1 MQADY
6 HLAVSDQQL
15 YDFLIENFCRE
26 VGVQAVTFGQEF
38 TQKIGKK
45 ADQSYRVIVKNYQ
58 PNQQFTL
65 EYYTNLGR
73 NIVDYQISPTDNGVC
88 VHYSEEYHTDK
99 FLYKT
104 NYWLIGWIWQWF
116 FLRKKRRLFKQIEQH
131 ILQEQK

>member
-6 HLAVSDQQL
+6 YLSVSPQQL
-15 YDFLIENFCRE
+15 HHFLIQNFCKE
-26 VGVQAVTFGQEF
+26 MGVQAVTSGQEF

-45 ADQSYRVIVKNYQ
+45 EQQSYRVIVKNC
-58 PNQQFTL
+58 QQYDRFTL
-65 EYYTNLGR
+65 EYHTNLGI
-73 NIVDYQISPTDNGVC
+73 NIVDYHITPQQNGVN

-104 NYWLIGWIWQWF
+104 NYWLVGSLWQWF
-116 FLRKKRRLFKQIEQH
+116 FLRKKRRLFKQIEQY